1 MTDIPDLSLLNIL
14 NKTEEHKIEVEI
26 SNKNKDRENKAELAL
41 LVSCIGRKLVMN
53 KRVSE
58 ETEYVK
64 ESLDEGTLITGFYSD
79 GQIAP
84 FNGNDYTSLHNQ
96 TMTVTLISE

>member
-1 MTDIPDLSLLNIL
+1 
-14 NKTEEHKIEVEI
+14 
-26 SNKNKDRENKAELAL
+26 
-41 LVSCIGRKLVMN
+41 MN

-64 ESLDEGTLITGFYSD
+64 ESLDEGTLITGFYSY

>member
-1 MTDIPDLSLLNIL
+1 
-14 NKTEEHKIEVEI
+14 
-26 SNKNKDRENKAELAL
+26 
-41 LVSCIGRKLVMN
+41 
-53 KRVSE
+53 
-58 ETEYVK
+58 VK
-64 ESLDEGTLITGFYSD
+64 ESLDEGTLITGFYSY

>member
-1 MTDIPDLSLLNIL
+1 MIRISTTSPMIESVHVTPESVPKIGVKSLWIV
-14 NKTEEHKIEVEI
+14 TITP
-26 SNKNKDRENKAELAL
+26 
-41 LVSCIGRKLVMN
+41 
-53 KRVSE
+53 

-64 ESLDEGTLITGFYSD
+64 ESLNECALISGFYSY

-84 FNGNDYTSLHNQ
+84 FNGNDYTNLHNQ